1 MSLDMIPTHYP
12 FEDMVEAQ
20 DTVPKNIVNIEIIDN
35 DTFQARQ
42 AGQVEYV
49 DNTDNNTDLLAYDI
63 DQEVSPCKAN
73 NTSFV
78 RTDSN
83 QSDFALLQPNEKVK
97 KTWYNHLQKLEN
109 KVDPLYAFDQP
120 CYTYQES
127 IVSLDP
133 SVI

>member
-1 MSLDMIPTHYP
+1 MRACMRVCMCAHVCASHYITI
-12 FEDMVEAQ
+12 Q
-20 DTVPKNIVNIEIIDN
+20 NID
-35 DTFQARQ
+35 
-42 AGQVEYV
+42 
-49 DNTDNNTDLLAYDI
+49 TDLLAYDI
-63 DQEVSPCKAN
+63 DQEVSPHKAT
-73 NTSFV
+73 NTIFV

-127 IVSLDP
+127 IVS
-133 SVI
+133 